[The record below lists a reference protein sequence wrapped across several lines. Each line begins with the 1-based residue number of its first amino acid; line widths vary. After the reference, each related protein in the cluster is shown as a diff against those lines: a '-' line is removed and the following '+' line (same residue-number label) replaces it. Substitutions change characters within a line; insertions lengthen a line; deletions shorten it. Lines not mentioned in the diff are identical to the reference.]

1 MKRSIGQLLLVTN
14 LIFSGLLFGQ
24 IYVTDS
30 QVQGN
35 WVDTTYIIQT
45 NIEVA
50 SNATLTIA
58 PGATIKFDGKYAF
71 EVRGSLIANG
81 TETDSII
88 FEPNDANTTNGSSWQ
103 GIKIR
108 DNSWDYTHKVE
119 LSYFRISYAS
129 GNWPNAALVV
139 YNKYSDNSGVDSV
152 MISHG
157 EIHGSSQMGVN
168 IYSNRRDTNYGLPGT
183 KPYVHLSNLNIH
195 NNGQQGIRVEYN
207 YDADIK
213 MDSLNVHNN
222 NQTGVDLNY
231 NYDNTMI
238 SIDSLRS
245 ANNSGH
251 GLYLSLI
258 HI

>member
-45 NIEVA
+45 NVQVA

-58 PGATIKFDGKYAF
+58 PGATIKFDGNYNF

-103 GIKIR
+103 GVKIR

-129 GNWPNAALVV
+129 GGWPNAALVV

-157 EIHGSSQMGVN
+157 EIHGSS
-168 IYSNRRDTNYGLPGT
+168 PGWC
-183 KPYVHLSNLNIH
+183 K
-195 NNGQQGIRVEYN
+195 
-207 YDADIK
+207 
-213 MDSLNVHNN
+213 
-222 NQTGVDLNY
+222 
-231 NYDNTMI
+231 
-238 SIDSLRS
+238 
-245 ANNSGH
+245 
-251 GLYLSLI
+251 YL
-258 HI
+258 